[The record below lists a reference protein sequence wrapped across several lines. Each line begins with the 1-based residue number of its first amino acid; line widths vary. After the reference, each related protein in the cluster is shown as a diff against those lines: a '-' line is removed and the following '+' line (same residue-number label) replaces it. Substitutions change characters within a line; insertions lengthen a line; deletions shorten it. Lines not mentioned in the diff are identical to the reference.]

1 MAISLTTLL
10 PIPDP
15 TKYKVH
21 LASWNGEKQPLDSFV
36 RDREEWDEWNSWR
49 GAKDDFNRAHILS
62 LIDFYPSPGLW
73 LFGGLYNIKSRLNKN
88 YSCSYKI
95 ERMQLGD
102 ELVGRLK
109 VRFERP
115 SRTKALIYENYIE
128 KMVVVELLQEPYSG
142 EVFCGYDN
150 INLDFRTLE
159 VIFKANRLD
168 WKTALENAKGVYLIV
183 DKSNGKKYVGAAYGE
198 TGIWSRWGCY
208 IETGHGGNDELI
220 RLINKEGFKYAE
232 RNFKFSI
239 LEYRS
244 MKTDDDT
251 IINREEHWKDVLL
264 TKKFGY
270 NKK

>member
-15 TKYKVH
+15 TEYKVH
-21 LASWNGEKQPLDSFV
+21 LASYNGKKQPLDVFV

-49 GAKDDFNRAHILS
+49 STRDEFNRAHILS

-73 LFGGLYNIKSRLNKN
+73 LFGGLYKVKSRSNKN
-88 YSCSYKI
+88 HSHSYNV
-95 ERMQLGD
+95 ERMLLGD

-115 SRTKALIYENYIE
+115 GRTKALICENYIE
-128 KMVVVELLQEPYSG
+128 EMVVVELLQEPYSG
-142 EVFCGYDN
+142 EVFCGYEN
-150 INLDFRTLE
+150 INLDFSMLKT
-159 VIFKANRLD
+159 IFKTNRPD
-168 WKTALENAKGVYLIV
+168 WKIALENVKGVYLIV

-208 IETGHGGNDELI
+208 IETGHGWNDELT
-220 RLINKEGFKYAE
+220 RLINKEGIKYARE
-232 RNFKFSI
+232 NFKFSI

-251 IINREEHWKDVLL
+251 IINRESYWKDVLL
-264 TKKFGY
+264 TEQFGY
-270 NKK
+270 NKN